1 MVSCRLFLVY
11 QEFGPLCSTLSLLFV
26 LNQLTPFWNALCVEP
41 LFRPVLRLLP
51 QVVRAYHGVNIQFM
65 V

>member
-1 MVSCRLFLVY
+1 MSGGLTAVLAV
-11 QEFGPLCSTLSLLFV
+11 PTLSLLLV